1 VIDKIE
7 VWQKTKRMSI
17 LFLRVPIDMD
27 EKVINYLIVKNL
39 EDEDFTTNP
48 YLRVRTAYILA
59 KKEYLKMSAAE
70 ITQIKR
76 ELEERENERYNKEE

>member
-1 VIDKIE
+1 MIKLQSDKKPKE
-7 VWQKTKRMSI
+7 CQYF
-17 LFLRVPIDMD
+17 FLRVPIDMD
-27 EKVINYLIVKNL
+27 EKVINYLIIKHL
-39 EDEDFTTNP
+39 EDKDFMAHP
-48 YLRVRTAYILA
+48 HLRIRTAYILA

>member
-1 VIDKIE
+1 
-7 VWQKTKRMSI
+7 MSI

-27 EKVINYLIVKNL
+27 EKVINYLIIKHL
-39 EDEDFTTNP
+39 EDKDFTAHP
-48 YLRVRTAYILA
+48 HLRVRTAYILA
-59 KKEYLKMSAAE
+59 KKEYLKMSVAE